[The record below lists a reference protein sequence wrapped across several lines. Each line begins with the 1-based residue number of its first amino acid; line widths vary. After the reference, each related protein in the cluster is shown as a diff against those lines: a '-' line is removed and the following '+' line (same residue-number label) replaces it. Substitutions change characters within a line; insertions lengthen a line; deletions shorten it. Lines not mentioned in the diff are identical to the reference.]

1 MIIDIVIS
9 IIIGIS
15 VIIIVISYTN
25 RLIEIRIK
33 PLILRMN
40 EIEHERNDIE
50 TRYTAL
56 QQMYQHLQNDFDE
69 LLKKYNLLQAWA
81 EGIIKVLD
89 ETKQDFPPIPERI
102 KEKRY
107 IL

>member
-1 MIIDIVIS
+1 MVYYIDIVIS

-33 PLILRMN
+33 PLVLRMN
-40 EIEHERNDIE
+40 EIERERNDIE

-56 QQMYQHLQNDFDE
+56 QQMYQQTRALF
-69 LLKKYNLLQAWA
+69 
-81 EGIIKVLD
+81 GV
-89 ETKQDFPPIPERI
+89 
-102 KEKRY
+102 
-107 IL
+107 